1 MLKIRNRTIIFL
13 LFVLCFMI
21 SSNVS
26 QFYFGNYNGISS
38 REQNMDQIFDL
49 DVINDLKAAANEPNG
64 NPLLIHQHST
74 ISNTFFPPSLPTNVS
89 FTLLEDWISKNV
101 TIYYDGVSHR
111 KDWVVNGTFDT
122 GESPWN
128 YSTTD

>member
-13 LFVLCFMI
+13 LIVLCFMI

-74 ISNTFFPPSLPTNVS
+74 ISNTFSPHLYRLMLVSL
-89 FTLLEDWISKNV
+89 
-101 TIYYDGVSHR
+101 Y
-111 KDWVVNGTFDT
+111 
-122 GESPWN
+122 
-128 YSTTD
+128 